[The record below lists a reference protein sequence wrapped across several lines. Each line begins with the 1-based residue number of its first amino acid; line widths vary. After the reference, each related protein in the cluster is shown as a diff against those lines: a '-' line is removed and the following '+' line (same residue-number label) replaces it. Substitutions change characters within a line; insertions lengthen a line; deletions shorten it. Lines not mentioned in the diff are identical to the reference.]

1 MTLTGTRTHSWCSRW
16 LAITR
21 TPSVNGHRLW
31 CHYTHSSQRRS
42 AISPFMTMIHSV
54 WSDNSI
60 YAPANDGEW
69 KSERVIVGATAPVP
83 TRSGHS
89 ARTQIIPEHRHCPY
103 RLLRCPSV
111 LCPLPAL
118 ACHIYSPPSPGM
130 LLLPA
135 SSFLFIMTGKP
146 QVPLE
151 NFDRGSVSDYF
162 VCLHLVKGH
171 AFIFSIS
178 PSLSVSPSPRLA
190 SPHLSL
196 NRDWPTPKPTRLAS
210 SVPTCPATSS
220 RTAWSISCLSSPPV
234 SACSPSVASR
244 APTTSM
250 PAALTA
256 TGQQRTSFFPSWI
269 AMAEPKVLTFS
280 FREDA
285 GICVFIHLEP
295 KKRPSLTNHL
305 SISQDFHTIGPL
317 TRILKLVDFFYGSLW
332 VFLQQ
337 DGVCVC
343 VCSERVLR

>member
-1 MTLTGTRTHSWCSRW
+1 M
-16 LAITR
+16 
-21 TPSVNGHRLW
+21 
-31 CHYTHSSQRRS
+31 
-42 AISPFMTMIHSV
+42 
-54 WSDNSI
+54 
-60 YAPANDGEW
+60 
-69 KSERVIVGATAPVP
+69 GATAPVP
-83 TRSGHS
+83 TQSGRS
-89 ARTQIIPEHRHCPY
+89 ARTQVIPEHRHCPY
-103 RLLRCPSV
+103 RLLCCPSV

-118 ACHIYSPPSPGM
+118 ACHIYSPPSSGM
-130 LLLPA
+130 LARSVSALAAIPA

-151 NFDRGSVSDYF
+151 NFDRGSVSDCF

-178 PSLSVSPSPRLA
+178 LSASVSASPRLA

-256 TGQQRTSFFPSWI
+256 TGQQRT
-269 AMAEPKVLTFS
+269 LFS
-280 FREDA
+280 ELNR
-285 GICVFIHLEP
+285 
-295 KKRPSLTNHL
+295 
-305 SISQDFHTIGPL
+305 
-317 TRILKLVDFFYGSLW
+317 
-332 VFLQQ
+332 
-337 DGVCVC
+337 DG
-343 VCSERVLR
+343 